1 MKLTI
6 AEILNLEIELIG
18 FKNNENNI
26 EIKGLL
32 NEPLN
37 LKTKYW
43 LNKLLSKIESEKKAF
58 NDSRNAFIK
67 ELGEEQSDGNLII
80 PMTIREKGKEITN
93 PNYEKFNIQVNELL
107 KQEIEFD
114 KILFKIDDFDF
125 VSNSN
130 YLLFM
135 NKCITEE

>member
-6 AEILNLEIELIG
+6 AEILNLEIELLG

-32 NEPLN
+32 NESLN

-80 PMTIREKGKEITN
+80 PMTIKEKGKEITN

-114 KILFKIDDFDF
+114 KISFKIDDFDF

-130 YLLFM
+130 YSLFM
-135 NKCITEE
+135 NKCINEE

>member
-6 AEILNLEIELIG
+6 AEILNLEIELLG

-32 NEPLN
+32 NESLN

-80 PMTIREKGKEITN
+80 PMTIKEKGKEITN

-114 KILFKIDDFDF
+114 KISFKIDDFDF

-130 YLLFM
+130 YSLFM
-135 NKCITEE
+135 NKCIIEE